1 MSTSA
6 TVDSTMLEQW
16 LAQKLSADQIQQQL
30 SSMGYDES
38 SISHHLDAFKKLRN
52 EKRRWNGFL
61 CMGLGALIG
70 FISCVLSL
78 INPIPELYYI
88 TLYGLTSVAIIV
100 VFLGLYFVFE

>member
-1 MSTSA
+1 MSTSF
-6 TVDSTMLEQW
+6 TVDPAVIEQW
-16 LAQKLSADQIQQQL
+16 LSQKLTVDQIQQQL
-30 SSMGYDES
+30 SSMGHDES
-38 SISHHLDAFKKLRN
+38 NIKHYLDAFKKLRY
-52 EKRRWNGFL
+52 EKRRWNGFI

>member
-6 TVDSTMLEQW
+6 TIDPTMLEQW
-16 LAQKLSADQIQQQL
+16 VTQKLSADQIQQQL
-30 SSMGYDES
+30 SSMGHDES
-38 SISHHLDAFKKLRN
+38 SIMHHLEALKKLRY

-78 INPIPELYYI
+78 INPIPDLYYI